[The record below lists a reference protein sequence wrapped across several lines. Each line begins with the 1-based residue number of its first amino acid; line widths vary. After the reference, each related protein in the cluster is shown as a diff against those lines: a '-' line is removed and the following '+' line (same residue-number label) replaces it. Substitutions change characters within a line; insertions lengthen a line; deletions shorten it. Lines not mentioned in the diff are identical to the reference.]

1 MTPELKRALLPLR
14 LPRTL
19 NLRDQRI
26 MTAAWLPWRV
36 FAAAVDGYLEAFF
49 AVLIPPPNPRSEK
62 NEMTKPLCIY
72 HHGCLDGFAAA
83 WAVRKH
89 YGDGEVEFHPG
100 IYGKAPP
107 DVTGRVVI
115 LVDFSYK
122 RDVLLQVCAQAACVL
137 ILDHHKSAAVDLLES
152 AKARIKTLEGA
163 NAAYQRV
170 IDFDQLQAQQETI
183 SVLKNEIKLIGEA
196 INDPRVDLTMTMSE
210 VITETRQKPVAVGL
224 AYLYRVYMLID
235 AFPH

>member
-1 MTPELKRALLPLR
+1 MSYAQRLMEAVQSLASLLSPDAEQ
-14 LPRTL
+14 PY
-19 NLRDQRI
+19 Q
-26 MTAAWLPWRV
+26 
-36 FAAAVDGYLEAFF
+36 G
-49 AVLIPPPNPRSEK
+49 
-62 NEMTKPLCIY
+62 EM
-72 HHGCLDGFAAA
+72 
-83 WAVRKH
+83 
-89 YGDGEVEFHPG
+89 
-100 IYGKAPP
+100 
-107 DVTGRVVI
+107 
-115 LVDFSYK
+115 
-122 RDVLLQVCAQAACVL
+122 
-137 ILDHHKSAAVDLLES
+137 VDLLES